1 MFYTTIKR
9 GQKMVILGTGMYGFM
24 AIVGVVMVRHVVSG
38 SRDIPHCWGDIV
50 CWTLVPAV
58 RLHTL

>member
-1 MFYTTIKR
+1 
-9 GQKMVILGTGMYGFM
+9 MVILGTGMYGFM

-58 RLHTL
+58 SLHTL